1 MPEHIK
7 RGVFHYI
14 LDDDDD
20 DPYDVEVAYN
30 YISFHKKFDNGEF
43 VGHEN
48 DWVLM
53 CDQEVKEIRPTEYS
67 DDELNR
73 ILEEHPAAVP
83 VPVDESKYLSGRRT
97 R

>member
-1 MPEHIK
+1 MPEHVK
-7 RGVFHYI
+7 RGVFRNI
-14 LDDDDD
+14 TDDD
-20 DPYDVEVAYN
+20 DVEVAYN
-30 YISFHKKFDNGEF
+30 YLSFYKKFDLGEF
-43 VGHEN
+43 IGHEN

-53 CDQEVKEIRPTEYS
+53 CDQEVKEIRPTDYS

-97 R
+97 RKTK